1 MEDTKKLK
9 IVIVGDGAVLKN
21 AFTKEKLTINMKKTK
36 IFQVGKT
43 CLCLVFAGKE
53 VKWDSYEPTIF
64 ENHAVD
70 FKVGNQVY

>member
-1 MEDTKKLK
+1 MKCVNGKKIK
-9 IVIVGDGAVLKN
+9 
-21 AFTKEKLTINMKKTK
+21 TI
-36 IFQVGKT
+36 QVGKT

-70 FKVGNQVY
+70 FKVDNQVGYFKYLDLT

>member
-1 MEDTKKLK
+1 MADSKKLK
-9 IVIVGDGAVLKN
+9 IVIVGDGA
-21 AFTKEKLTINMKKTK
+21 
-36 IFQVGKT
+36 VGKT

-70 FKVGNQVY
+70 FKVGDQDYSVTVWDTAGQEEFLNIRT